1 MDIPSYSKQEYWE
14 QRYRTEPEG
23 APEWYVDWPHLKRH
37 LCDQNGILGPLALV
51 PPALVLELGCGNFSL
66 VPGLTS
72 SGFAALGVDF
82 SPTAT
87 EAAAQAASPSAPA
100 DFATLDA
107 RALPLRPGSFDAVL
121 DKGCFD
127 ALKADDS
134 RDMLAE
140 ACRLL
145 TAGGRFLCVSNNEML
160 VRSHARKVSGWKS
173 AFGSPFC
180 IPDLDDELYLHCY
193 IRDAP
198 DICLHDAPK
207 GDLILA
213 KERMEGQSKSGQ
225 DSGPSKTYVAHEQ
238 LVPSK
243 LHKLTLSVPWAL
255 HASDIA
261 LHVADEGA
269 DCDEQHVVVAPD
281 GADWE
286 DLVPVPWHPGQATA
300 SVPETGLRLR
310 LPRDVRTARTAAR
323 KDGDMQQEAAP
334 TSSFSARSKTLT
346 LRLRPSNMG
355 QKGQA

>member
-1 MDIPSYSKQEYWE
+1 
-14 QRYRTEPEG
+14 
-23 APEWYVDWPHLKRH
+23 
-37 LCDQNGILGPLALV
+37 
-51 PPALVLELGCGNFSL
+51 
-66 VPGLTS
+66 
-72 SGFAALGVDF
+72 
-82 SPTAT
+82 
-87 EAAAQAASPSAPA
+87 
-100 DFATLDA
+100 
-107 RALPLRPGSFDAVL
+107 
-121 DKGCFD
+121 
-127 ALKADDS
+127 
-134 RDMLAE
+134 
-140 ACRLL
+140 
-145 TAGGRFLCVSNNEML
+145 ML

-281 GADWE
+281 GNSVE
-286 DLVPVPWHPGQATA
+286 LLLVTGGFSQIWIFKWFKHVQALVA
-300 SVPETGLRLR
+300 SGLNTRIWPILSLWFLFCLCR
-310 LPRDVRTARTAAR
+310 AH
-323 KDGDMQQEAAP
+323 
-334 TSSFSARSKTLT
+334 
-346 LRLRPSNMG
+346 
-355 QKGQA
+355 